1 MDIYK
6 YWKSKSL
13 GLHKW
18 LPGIGESPLKRIF
31 LTLKR
36 KEENQNQKRWLE
48 KKLKQQ
54 HHGRAMSSSEKLE
67 LDHWPPS
74 GSGEQRPCPACPVG
88 WSSPPSATH
97 TERVCENP
105 HPPHRDQAEGGFPQ
119 HDHRNISPC
128 TFSRQRFTL
137 RYVSNYF
144 CL

>member
-6 YWKSKSL
+6 YLKSKTS

-18 LPGIGESPLKRIF
+18 LPGIGESPWKGFFSLWK
-31 LTLKR
+31 

-48 KKLKQQ
+48 QKLKQQ
-54 HHGRAMSSSEKLE
+54 HHGRAMSSFEKLD

-74 GSGEQRPCPACPVG
+74 GSGEQRPYPACLVG

-97 TERVCENP
+97 TERGLWESSSSSSWP
-105 HPPHRDQAEGGFPQ
+105 AEGGFPQ

-137 RYVSNYF
+137 RYLSNYF